1 MYLIKNANLIS
12 MADIN
17 YEVTDILI
25 DGQTIKEIGQIN
37 PKDYPQ
43 AKVID
48 ADGKFVTPGIVDPH
62 CHIGLYE
69 EAIGFEGADGNEM
82 TSPVTPELRGIDA
95 IKPQDVAFI
104 EAREHGVTTVVT
116 GPGSANCIGG
126 TFTVIKTFGKTIDDM
141 IVVKESSMK
150 MALGENPKRVYSSKS
165 QTPATRMATT
175 AVIREALSKAKDYKE
190 KLDEYHQN
198 KKANKEAKKP
208 EFNMKW
214 DSLSRVF
221 DGFPVKI
228 HAHQQDDIVT
238 AIRIIEEFGLNG
250 SIEHAT
256 EAHLIPEY
264 IKNHQIKLIIGPTLG
279 SKSKYEL
286 RNKTFKSAKI
296 LKDHEID
303 FAIMTDHP
311 VIHLSNALT
320 QLGIFV
326 REGLDE
332 LDAFKAVT
340 IESAKINGVDDRV
353 GSIDVGKDADIVIW
367 DGHPLHYLTKTNT
380 VMINGEIIHQKK

>member
-1 MYLIKNANLIS
+1 MILIKNANLLS

-17 YEVTDILI
+17 YEITDILVE
-25 DGQTIKEIGQIN
+25 GSKIKAIGKLN
-37 PKDYPQ
+37 EKDYPK
-43 AKVID
+43 AKIID
-48 ADGKFVTPGIVDPH
+48 AKEQYVTPGLVDPH

-69 EAIGFEGADGNEM
+69 EAIGFEGSDGNEM
-82 TSPVTPELRGIDA
+82 TSPVTPELRAIDA
-95 IKPQDVAFI
+95 IKPQDEAFKTTR
-104 EAREHGVTTVVT
+104 EAGITTVTT

-165 QTPATRMATT
+165 QTPATRMATA
-175 AVIREALSKAKDYKE
+175 AVIREALQKAKDYHEKVKE
-190 KLDEYHQN
+190 YELN
-198 KKANKEAKKP
+198 KSLNKEAKKP
-208 EFNMKW
+208 DFNMKNA
-214 DSLSRVF
+214 SLARVF
-221 DGFPVKI
+221 DGLPVKI

-238 AIRIIEEFGLNG
+238 AIRIIEEFGLDG
-250 SIEHAT
+250 TIEHAT
-256 EAHLIPEY
+256 EGHLIADY
-264 IKNHQIKLIIGPTLG
+264 LKAHNQRVIIGPTLG

-296 LKDHEID
+296 LKDAGIE

-311 VIHLSNALT
+311 VIHLSNTLT
-320 QLGIFV
+320 QLGLFV

-340 IESAKINGVDDRV
+340 INAAKINHVDDRV
-353 GSIDVGKDADIVIW
+353 GSIEVGKDADIVIW
-367 DGHPLHYLTKTNT
+367 KGHPLHYLTKPES
-380 VMINGEIIHQKK
+380 VMINGEII

>member
-1 MYLIKNANLIS
+1 MYIIKNANLIS
-12 MADIN
+12 MAARN
-17 YEVTDILI
+17 YEITDILVE
-25 DGQTIKEIGQIN
+25 GKTIKKIGHIN
-37 PKDYPQ
+37 PKDYPN

-48 ADGKFVTPGIVDPH
+48 AKENYVTPGIVDPH
-62 CHIGLYE
+62 CHVGLYE

-95 IKPQDVAFI
+95 VKPQDVAFI
-104 EAREHGVTTVVT
+104 EARDHGVTTVVT

-126 TFTVIKTFGKTIDDM
+126 TFTALKTYGQTIDDM
-141 IVVKESSMK
+141 ILVKETSMK

-175 AVIREALSKAKDYKE
+175 AVIREALSKARDYKDKMNAYE
-190 KLDEYHQN
+190 ENL
-198 KKANKEAKKP
+198 KANKEAKKP
-208 EFNMKW
+208 DFNMKW
-214 DSLSRVF
+214 ASLSRVF

-238 AIRIIEEFGLNG
+238 AIRIMEEFDLKG

-256 EAHLIPEY
+256 EAHLIPDY
-264 IKNHQIKLIIGPTLG
+264 IKNHQIPLIIGPTLG

-286 RNKTFKSAKI
+286 RNKSFKSAKI
-296 LKDHEID
+296 LKDHGIQ

-326 REGLDE
+326 REGLEE
-332 LDAFKAVT
+332 LDALKAVT
-340 IESAKINGVDDRV
+340 IEAAKINDIDQYV
-353 GSIDVGKDADIVIW
+353 GSIEEGKDADIVIW
-367 DGHPLHYLTKTNT
+367 DGHPLHYLTKTKH
-380 VMINGEIIHQKK
+380 VMINGKMIK